1 MTWQSP
7 CTAPDRVPYEQIAPG
22 SECAFCFSH
31 DRCNPGLIC
40 HCGVCRNP
48 DDPDVACQLNQRV
61 FDYVHGI
68 CTQEVDTQG
77 CDFSSYGSP
86 DDVVKA
92 QAIQAA
98 WEQEQA
104 NPKGWEASEII
115 TGIASLG
122 GAVGGGWYAYK
133 AKDGSFWW
141 TVLGVLVGNAG
152 GWLVGRLVTLP
163 LR

>member
-1 MTWQSP
+1 MIDQPSRHNRRTRPNARPVNTSSSTVTSTSGELAGSP
-7 CTAPDRVPYEQIAPG
+7 
-22 SECAFCFSH
+22 
-31 DRCNPGLIC
+31 
-40 HCGVCRNP
+40 
-48 DDPDVACQLNQRV
+48 
-61 FDYVHGI
+61 
-68 CTQEVDTQG
+68 
-77 CDFSSYGSP
+77 SSSP